1 MYQDPLFLIG
11 LMGAIGCIGWWILDN
26 LRGEGSE
33 ELEEKLNRIGLI
45 FSVLI
50 IWRLF
55 VNAGDLGI
63 LLFFGSIICLSI
75 LLVGVIASNSRLT
88 KTGRSWFIPV
98 FLIFALRTF
107 AYEPFQIPSG
117 SMLPG
122 LKVGDFLLVNK
133 HVYGYKINRIGE
145 PSIGGRDPE
154 YGDVVVFVPP
164 HVNAPFV
171 KRLIGKPGDVIR
183 YQNKKLYVN
192 NIPLDQQ
199 LISSKPGELI
209 IKETFEETS
218 RIIRLRETAS
228 EFPYEVTVPSGH
240 YFVMG
245 DNRDNS
251 SDSRIWGFVPREN
264 FMGTAEVIW
273 ATWECWLCLPSFERA
288 GKIK

>member
-63 LLFFGSIICLSI
+63 LLFFGSIICLLI

>member
-1 MYQDPLFLIG
+1 MYQDLLFLIG
-11 LMGAIGCIGWWILDN
+11 LTGAIGCIGWWILDN

-33 ELEEKLNRIGLI
+33 ELEENLNRIGLI

-63 LLFFGSIICLSI
+63 LLFFGSIICLLI
-75 LLVGVIASNSRLT
+75 LLAGVIASNSRLT

-145 PSIGGRDPE
+145 PVIGGRDPE

-192 NIPLDQQ
+192 NTPLDQE